1 MDVKCPSI
9 LATDIHPCQDSANDQ
24 LSNCCSSSN
33 VTLAVWRIWYFS
45 DAALSDIDSDDE
57 WGSARCGIIYQ
68 AMLPTPGTPL
78 PESGDHWASALQYTA
93 LPIAHCTHSLLIAH
107 HTQSTVNCTLH
118 TKDTSAR
125 NWGPLQRQCTLIATE
140 FYCTFWG
147 DFFLRIPGL
156 GTLPYID
163 LHITFDALIHSLNIK
178 HHNTHRWTF
187 GHRGRTHK
195 TETNRTSRSSDKNI
209 LRSYVIDHRSYF
221 YNCICI
227 LLAGQHL
234 YDGEWMNH

>member
-107 HTQSTVNCTLH
+107 HTQSLFITHCTQ
-118 TKDTSAR
+118 KI
-125 NWGPLQRQCTLIATE
+125 PLPETGDLCNASEHWLQLNFTLYFEETFFSESRDLELCHTLI
-140 FYCTFWG
+140 CTSPLMHWS
-147 DFFLRIPGL
+147 
-156 GTLPYID
+156 TV
-163 LHITFDALIHSLNIK
+163 
-178 HHNTHRWTF
+178 WT
-187 GHRGRTHK
+187 
-195 TETNRTSRSSDKNI
+195 
-209 LRSYVIDHRSYF
+209 
-221 YNCICI
+221 
-227 LLAGQHL
+227 
-234 YDGEWMNH
+234 